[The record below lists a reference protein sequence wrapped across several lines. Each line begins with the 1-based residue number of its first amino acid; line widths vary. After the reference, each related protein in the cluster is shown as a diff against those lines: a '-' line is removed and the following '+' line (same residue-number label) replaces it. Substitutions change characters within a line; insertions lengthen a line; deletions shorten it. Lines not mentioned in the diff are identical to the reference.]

1 MRILHIIIFLFSLS
15 LTLSAQLTIKISGV
29 VTDTDGN
36 PIELVHVRT
45 KNGIGGTFTDLK
57 GKYELPIISADTV
70 DIVYSS
76 IGYKNIVRRLIA
88 PPSDLTMNIRLT
100 STIEALG
107 EVQVTSHRVQ
117 ANTMEKIDLTQ
128 AKLMPDASGNSVE
141 ALISSMAGVNSNNEL
156 SSQYSVRG
164 GNFDEN
170 AVYVNGIEVYRPL
183 LVRSGQQEGLSF
195 INPDLVSSISFS
207 SGGYSAEYGDKM
219 SSVLDI
225 TYKKPEEFEGSASI
239 SLQGASAS
247 VGQSYKKFSQIHG
260 IRYKTN
266 SLLLGTLDTK
276 GEYNPNFFDYQV
288 YMNYNFSSKVSL
300 GLLGNISQ
308 NNYNFRPESR
318 STSFGTLEDVKQF
331 KVYFDGWE
339 KDVFRTFFG
348 AATLNFAA
356 SSNTDI
362 QLLLSAFATDE
373 SETYDIRGEYWLDES
388 QSDAS
393 GGQGSLGVGAY
404 KEHAR
409 NKLNA
414 KVLAFALKGNTGIN
428 SHSIGYG
435 INVQKEMITD
445 RVSEWEMRDSSGYSI
460 PNSSNAID
468 MYYALHSKYT
478 INSVRAGAYLQD
490 TYRFD
495 VGAGRIIATAGI
507 RGSYWSFNKEFIF
520 SPRASIAFI
529 PEKHSNFTTRFAT
542 GIYYQSPFYK
552 EFRDTLRNE
561 NGNLEVKLNDKIKS
575 QRSIHFILGADYSFR
590 AINRPFKLTTE
601 VYYKKLDNVIPY
613 EVDNVRIRYYG
624 INCAKG
630 NITGV
635 DFKLFGEFVPGTDS
649 WLTFS
654 LMQAQEEINGIKVP
668 RPTEQRYSIGLFFND
683 YVPMFPKYKI
693 SLKAIWNDGLPFGAP
708 NGGRSQAVFRT
719 PAYRR
724 VDIGLSRCF
733 NADNDRFMNR
743 GMFSHLKNIWLGI
756 DAFNLLDIQNVNSY
770 YWVNTVVGD
779 QYAVPNYLTG
789 RLINVSLTV
798 DF

>member
-260 IRYKTN
+260 I
-266 SLLLGTLDTK
+266 
-276 GEYNPNFFDYQV
+276 Q
-288 YMNYNFSSKVSL
+288 
-300 GLLGNISQ
+300 
-308 NNYNFRPESR
+308 
-318 STSFGTLEDVKQF
+318 
-331 KVYFDGWE
+331 
-339 KDVFRTFFG
+339 
-348 AATLNFAA
+348 
-356 SSNTDI
+356 
-362 QLLLSAFATDE
+362 
-373 SETYDIRGEYWLDES
+373 
-388 QSDAS
+388 
-393 GGQGSLGVGAY
+393 
-404 KEHAR
+404 
-409 NKLNA
+409 
-414 KVLAFALKGNTGIN
+414 
-428 SHSIGYG
+428 IG
-435 INVQKEMITD
+435 
-445 RVSEWEMRDSSGYSI
+445 
-460 PNSSNAID
+460 
-468 MYYALHSKYT
+468 
-478 INSVRAGAYLQD
+478 RAH
-490 TYRFD
+490 
-495 VGAGRIIATAGI
+495 V
-507 RGSYWSFNKEFIF
+507 
-520 SPRASIAFI
+520 
-529 PEKHSNFTTRFAT
+529 
-542 GIYYQSPFYK
+542 
-552 EFRDTLRNE
+552 
-561 NGNLEVKLNDKIKS
+561 
-575 QRSIHFILGADYSFR
+575 
-590 AINRPFKLTTE
+590 
-601 VYYKKLDNVIPY
+601 
-613 EVDNVRIRYYG
+613 
-624 INCAKG
+624 
-630 NITGV
+630 
-635 DFKLFGEFVPGTDS
+635 
-649 WLTFS
+649 
-654 LMQAQEEINGIKVP
+654 
-668 RPTEQRYSIGLFFND
+668 
-683 YVPMFPKYKI
+683 
-693 SLKAIWNDGLPFGAP
+693 
-708 NGGRSQAVFRT
+708 
-719 PAYRR
+719 
-724 VDIGLSRCF
+724 
-733 NADNDRFMNR
+733 
-743 GMFSHLKNIWLGI
+743 
-756 DAFNLLDIQNVNSY
+756 
-770 YWVNTVVGD
+770 
-779 QYAVPNYLTG
+779 
-789 RLINVSLTV
+789 
-798 DF
+798 